1 MRADLDWHLLSFR
14 KLCKMCAKGEYIYI
28 SCCNFFLNNHIKSRT
43 CGVLVA
49 AKINANM
56 YNICS

>member
-1 MRADLDWHLLSFR
+1 MYVRADLDWHLLSFR
-14 KLCKMCAKGEYIYI
+14 KLCKMCVKGEYIYI
-28 SCCNFFLNNHIKSRT
+28 SCRNFFLNNPIKSRT
-43 CGVLVA
+43 CGA